1 MALFPSP
8 NLLIIHY
15 HIKPLHPK
23 VPLIGSLKC
32 QITDLAQLSFFKW
45 PSENRTDLY
54 TLLIPEQGHSVVTN
68 RNGSPS
74 VPTPQTVGLDLSLQ
88 NHGGSKTNMAK
99 SFLPESCFF
108 KKKKNEERKTSTA
121 TTPIMLPKAKP
132 LTLLSFASTHH
143 IAQNPQVQNLELDFG
158 MWDQKNQENQ
168 MGPLGLSLP
177 EPSALQT
184 PTPPLKQPPKERKP
198 ARARI

>member
-1 MALFPSP
+1 MGGARLTW
-8 NLLIIHY
+8 
-15 HIKPLHPK
+15 
-23 VPLIGSLKC
+23 LK
-32 QITDLAQLSFFKW
+32 A
-45 PSENRTDLY
+45 
-54 TLLIPEQGHSVVTN
+54 
-68 RNGSPS
+68 
-74 VPTPQTVGLDLSLQ
+74 
-88 NHGGSKTNMAK
+88 
-99 SFLPESCFF
+99 SFLKAAFL

-143 IAQNPQVQNLELDFG
+143 IAQNPQVQNLELDSG